1 MFSRGGTQMPHDV
14 SPTLLRRQLGRFLR
28 DKRERQG
35 LTIQEAAK
43 EVQLSYNA
51 LQRLESGRTV
61 NPRKQDVRELCMVY
75 EVDAEETA
83 QAVDLAARAAAANG
97 EDGVTALGGMFSDAF
112 NMYVG
117 MERSA
122 RCLTSYE
129 VQVPGLLQTADYAR
143 ALIGAFLHDGTDEEI
158 ERRVQ
163 IRLRRQVIVTRKAR
177 PVNLGI
183 LLDESALHRVVGDAR
198 VMRTQLGQL
207 AEVGKRDNVSLRIH
221 PHSAGFTRGILHGS
235 FVILDFGTDGKGNPV
250 EPPVVYLDGGMSSD
264 LYMDK
269 PELVQRYTEMADD
282 IRRTALDEKYTRDL
296 LRQVAKEKYGDR

>member
-1 MFSRGGTQMPHDV
+1 MPQDV

-28 DKRERQG
+28 DKRDTQG
-35 LTIQEAAK
+35 LTIQDAAK

-61 NPRKQDVRELCMVY
+61 NPRKQDVRELCMLY
-75 EVDAEETA
+75 EVDDAEA
-83 QAVDLAARAAAANG
+83 KPAIDLAVQAAAAR
-97 EDGVTALGGMFSDAF
+97 DGDGITSLGGMFSDAF

-122 RCLTSYE
+122 RRLLSYE

-143 ALIGAFLHDGTDEEI
+143 ALIGAFLYEGAEDEI

-163 IRLRRQVIVTRKAR
+163 VRLSRQVIVKRKAR
-177 PVNLGI
+177 PLALEL
-183 LLDESALHRVVGDAR
+183 LLDESALHRAVGGPR
-198 VMRTQLGQL
+198 VMAAQLRQL
-207 AEVGKRDNVSLRIH
+207 AEASKMDNISLRIH
-221 PHSAGFTRGILHGS
+221 PYSAGFTRGILHGS
-235 FVILDFGTDGKGNPV
+235 FVVLDFGLDTKRQPI

-264 LYMDK
+264 VYMEK
-269 PELVQRYTEMADD
+269 QELVQRYTDMADC
-282 IRRTALDEKYTRDL
+282 IRQAALDEKSTRDL